1 MNRIQSKYHIIGTYE
16 IKKISLSCFD
26 EKYISKTMNTIDQVL
41 VIKVKYKNKTKKKN
55 EEKKNLYQ
63 DNYSEKLF
71 CRAITI
77 LFQFSV

>member
-1 MNRIQSKYHIIGTYE
+1 MNRIQSKYHIIGTYK

-41 VIKVKYKNKTKKKN
+41 VIKVNYKNKTKKQKN
-55 EEKKNLYQ
+55 EEKNLYQ

-71 CRAITI
+71 GRAITI

>member
-1 MNRIQSKYHIIGTYE
+1 MNRIQNKYHTIGTYE

-41 VIKVKYKNKTKKKN
+41 VIKVNYKNKTKKQKN
-55 EEKKNLYQ
+55 EKKNLYQ

-71 CRAITI
+71 GRAITI